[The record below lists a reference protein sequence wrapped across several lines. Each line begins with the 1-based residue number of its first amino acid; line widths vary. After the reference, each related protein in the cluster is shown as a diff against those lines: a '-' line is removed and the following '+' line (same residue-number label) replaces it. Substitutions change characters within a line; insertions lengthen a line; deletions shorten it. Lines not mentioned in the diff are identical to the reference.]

1 MAIVKPFKGVRP
13 PKNLV
18 EQIESR
24 PYDVL
29 NSEEARAGQAIT
41 RRAFIILLNLKSI
54 SNLVLLS
61 TILAF
66 MKALQRTSESSRRMA
81 G

>member
-29 NSEEARAGQAIT
+29 NSEEARAIT

-61 TILAF
+61 TIHEC